1 MGQDQKRPE
10 ALSEQYPDEIDLVDV
25 FRFFYKEKKILLL
38 GALLGGLIGF
48 IAVKMMPVNYTAK
61 FAVKVENQRSPNLGA
76 LEAINAALLQAT
88 SSPDTIATALNEAGK
103 SLPEFARALETQGL
117 SIDNL
122 AKKLAAAKPGDRMVK
137 LEAGISPTSFLL
149 SVTLPNKLEGVD
161 LPRLGVTLL
170 NNIAKDL
177 NADALADQAGDATTD
192 DIPAES
198 ESVYFKELEA
208 YTELTGK
215 LAALEARL
223 LSQTTDLVLRHIE
236 SQGFAGTANPQ
247 EAQFARI
254 RFLLGLK
261 ADHKKSSDDDA
272 KTLQK
277 EFVSLQQQVLLAQQ
291 KIELANEANKKNGQS
306 TVKLSFPSFVSTAR
320 ASGDP
325 TQLVPQSKKSMLGLV
340 AGIFLGGMLSFMGIL
355 AARFFKDNW
364 QRITAN
370 EPGNP

>member
-1 MGQDQKRPE
+1 MGQDQSRRE

-25 FRFFYKEKKILLL
+25 FRFFYKEKRILVL

-48 IAVKMMPVNYTAK
+48 IVVKMMPVNYTAK
-61 FAVKVENQRSPNLGA
+61 FAVKVENQRSPNLGT

-88 SSPDTIATALNEAGK
+88 SSPDTIATALNEAGN
-103 SLPEFARALETQGL
+103 SLPEFARALKSQGL
-117 SIDNL
+117 NNENL
-122 AKKLAAAKPGDRMVK
+122 SKKLAAAKPGDRIVK

-149 SVTLPNKLEGVD
+149 TVTLPNKLEGVD
-161 LPRLGVTLL
+161 LPRLGVVLL
-170 NNIAKDL
+170 NSIAKDL
-177 NADALADQAGDATTD
+177 NADALADQAGNASFHDS
-192 DIPAES
+192 PAES

-236 SQGFAGTANPQ
+236 SHGFAGTANPQ

-261 ADHKKSSDDDA
+261 ADTKKPSEDP

-277 EFVSLQQQVLLAQQ
+277 EFVNLQQQVLLAQQ

-306 TVKLSFPSFVSTAR
+306 TVKLSFPSFIFTPR
-320 ASGDP
+320 ASGDL

-355 AARFFKDNW
+355 AARFFKENW
-364 QRITAN
+364 QRITAD
-370 EPGNP
+370 EQ